1 MSMVS
6 KSPSKIRPATDQLRG
21 RVLLVSHNFPPTI
34 GPESSLVRLNT
45 IDLVN
50 RGWDV
55 VVLTTTSTHMHQKV
69 DQNTLLGLPEGLCVL
84 RTPSW
89 EAVFRRRFPRI
100 GSLVLSILV
109 KVLPEIFLAWAL
121 SAVPAGLRWLN
132 DNGPSLIYSR
142 ATKHVSNLAGLWIK
156 RRTGLP
162 WIAHFSDP
170 WLGYPMNPIQIWLG
184 RQIEKRIFAEAD
196 AVVTVS
202 RQLASHFAGLYPL
215 AASKIVVIPHGYERM
230 MESLPTTQ
238 DLNTPRVLNI
248 LHAGS
253 FMPGLREPTSLFRG
267 LARLAR
273 RSNLKGRIMVTL
285 VGDDTRR
292 YQRMA
297 EEFGVSSLVELRD
310 SLPFQEC
317 QNIVSTSDVLLVID
331 TPGFDGVFLPTKL
344 IEYLAHRKPVIG
356 ITEQGSA
363 VYDVLQECGLSFADI
378 HDPESIA
385 DAFENMLSLWSDGE
399 LDSALPHRESAE
411 SYAIENVNR
420 KLDDLLLTF
429 SSKLNDKV

>member
-1 MSMVS
+1 M
-6 KSPSKIRPATDQLRG
+6 SPSTDQLRG

-55 VVLTTTSTHMHQKV
+55 TVLTTTSTHIHQKM
-69 DQNTLLGLPEGLCVL
+69 DQNSLLGLPEGLCVM

-89 EAVFRRRFPRI
+89 EAVFRRRFPRF
-100 GSLVLSILV
+100 GSLTLSFLIHLV
-109 KVLPEIFLAWAL
+109 PEIFLTWAL

-132 DNGPSLIYSR
+132 DNGPSIIYSR
-142 ATKHVSNLAGLWIK
+142 ATKHVSNVAGLWIK
-156 RRTGLP
+156 KRTGLP

-170 WLGYPMNPIQIWLG
+170 WLGYPMNSIQIWLG

-215 AASKIVVIPHGYERM
+215 AASKIVVIPHGYEKKL
-230 MESLPTTQ
+230 ESIPATPKC
-238 DLNTPRVLNI
+238 DAPRVLTI

-253 FMPGLREPTSLFRG
+253 FMPGLREPTCLFRG
-267 LARLAR
+267 LSHLAKRLP
-273 RSNLKGRIMVTL
+273 LHGRIMVTL

-292 YQRMA
+292 YQEMA
-297 EEFGVSSLVELRD
+297 DEFGISDLVELSD
-310 SLPFQEC
+310 SLPFHEC
-317 QNIVSTSDVLLVID
+317 QKKVSSSDVLLVID
-331 TPGFDGVFLPTKL
+331 TPGFEGVFLPTKL

-356 ITEQGSA
+356 ITEHGSA
-363 VYDVLQECGLSFADI
+363 VHDVLQECGLSFADI
-378 HDPESIA
+378 QDPESIA
-385 DAFENMLSLWSDGE
+385 NVFEKMLALWSDGD
-399 LDSALPHRESAE
+399 LDSARPCRESAE

-420 KLDDLLLTF
+420 KLDDLVLTL
-429 SSKLNDKV
+429 SSKL

>member
-1 MSMVS
+1 
-6 KSPSKIRPATDQLRG
+6 
-21 RVLLVSHNFPPTI
+21 
-34 GPESSLVRLNT
+34 
-45 IDLVN
+45 
-50 RGWDV
+50 
-55 VVLTTTSTHMHQKV
+55 
-69 DQNTLLGLPEGLCVL
+69 
-84 RTPSW
+84 
-89 EAVFRRRFPRI
+89 
-100 GSLVLSILV
+100 
-109 KVLPEIFLAWAL
+109 
-121 SAVPAGLRWLN
+121 
-132 DNGPSLIYSR
+132 
-142 ATKHVSNLAGLWIK
+142 
-156 RRTGLP
+156 
-162 WIAHFSDP
+162 
-170 WLGYPMNPIQIWLG
+170 
-184 RQIEKRIFAEAD
+184 
-196 AVVTVS
+196 
-202 RQLASHFAGLYPL
+202 
-215 AASKIVVIPHGYERM
+215 
-230 MESLPTTQ
+230 
-238 DLNTPRVLNI
+238 
-248 LHAGS
+248 
-253 FMPGLREPTSLFRG
+253 
-267 LARLAR
+267 
-273 RSNLKGRIMVTL
+273 
-285 VGDDTRR
+285 
-292 YQRMA
+292 MA